1 MSQVTGVSREQLVL
15 FADSLDDWVGPQ
27 SVVRVIDAFVAQL
40 SLDALGFKHAVD
52 AGGRGRPAYAP
63 GDLLRLYIYGYLH
76 RVSSSRKLEAETGR
90 NLEVMWLLRRLRPDF
105 KTIARFRQEN
115 GAAIQR
121 VTAAFVQLC
130 QSSGTLS
137 GAEVALD
144 GSKVAGQNA
153 RQRNFSAERLRKRL
167 KRLEQQMQS
176 YLQRLDAQDGEEERS
191 QAALPADAPGLLAA
205 LQSRHRKAMELL
217 AQLEASGEEQLSL
230 SDADAKRMKTG
241 MGDWVVGHNVQVAVD
256 TATHLVVHLDIE
268 ASGNDRQALAPMAQA
283 TQQALGGERLRV
295 LADGGYSSA
304 EHAAVCEASDI
315 EVTAPRQH
323 SVNRHGQ
330 YFDKREFRYDAERD
344 EYTCP
349 AGEILSFRSQ
359 QGSERIY
366 RTQACRDCLLR
377 ERCTGAKSRT
387 RSVTRHEHEAA
398 VEAMDARAK
407 ASAEAMV
414 KRRSTVEHVFG
425 TLKYL
430 LGGRFLTRGR
440 AGVKTELAL
449 AVLGY
454 NFRRLINLKGVPWLV
469 AQLT

>member
-1 MSQVTGVSREQLVL
+1 MSQVTGISRDQMVL
-15 FADSLDDWVGPQ
+15 FADSLDGWVGPE

-40 SLDALGFKHAVD
+40 SLESLGFKHAVEHH
-52 AGGRGRPAYAP
+52 GRGRPAYAP

-90 NLEVMWLLRRLRPDF
+90 NVEVMWLLGRLRPDF

-121 VTAAFVQLC
+121 VTAAFVQFC
-130 QSSGTLS
+130 RSSATLTGT
-137 GAEVALD
+137 EVALD

-153 RQRNFSAERLRKRL
+153 RQRNFNAKRLRQQV
-167 KRLEQQMQS
+167 KRLEEQMQA
-176 YLQRLDAQDGEEERS
+176 YLQRLDVQDGEDEGHGS
-191 QAALPADAPGLLAA
+191 ALPADAAQLLEA
-205 LQSRHRKAMELL
+205 LRSRQQQAMDWL
-217 AQLEASGEEQLSL
+217 AQLEASGAKQLSL
-230 SDADAKRMKTG
+230 TDADAQRMKTG
-241 MGDWVVGHNVQVAVD
+241 MGDWVIGHNVQVAVD
-256 TATHLVVHLDIE
+256 TETHLVVHLDIE
-268 ASGNDRQALAPMAQA
+268 AGGNDRQALAPMAQQ
-283 TQQALGGERLRV
+283 TQQILGGEPLRV

-304 EHAAVCEASDI
+304 EHAAVCEAIGI

-323 SVNRHGQ
+323 SVNRHGE
-330 YFDKREFRYDAERD
+330 YFDKREFQYDAERD
-344 EYTCP
+344 VYTCP
-349 AGEILSFRSQ
+349 AGQILSFRNQ
-359 QGSERIY
+359 QGSERSY
-366 RTQACRDCLLR
+366 RTRACRDCPLR
-377 ERCTGAKSRT
+377 DRCTDAKSRY
-387 RSVTRHEHEAA
+387 RIVTRQENEAA

-407 ASAEAMV
+407 ASPETMV
-414 KRRSTVEHVFG
+414 KRKSTVEHVFG

-469 AQLT
+469 AQMT